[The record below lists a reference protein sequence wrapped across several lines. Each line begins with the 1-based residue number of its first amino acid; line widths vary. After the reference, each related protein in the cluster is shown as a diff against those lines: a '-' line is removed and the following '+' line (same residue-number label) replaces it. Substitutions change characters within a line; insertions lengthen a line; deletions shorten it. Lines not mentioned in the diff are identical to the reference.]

1 MHLPHIA
8 YTVLVQSIVASH
20 VQTTRTACKSY
31 TRVTY
36 HRHTGRRCIL
46 LLLATTTTTTT
57 TTTIAADATAVRLG
71 VGLAAELR
79 HGQLAA
85 VVQIV
90 VVVVVVAVDGL
101 LLGWPIRLLLVM
113 AVVLVVRLIRLLLG

>member
-8 YTVLVQSIVASH
+8 YMYTVLLQSIVASH
-20 VQTTRTACKSY
+20 VLVQTTRQNANHA
-31 TRVTY
+31 RATY
-36 HRHTGRRCIL
+36 HCHTGRRCIL
-46 LLLATTTTTTT
+46 LLLATT

-90 VVVVVVAVDGL
+90 VAAADGL
-101 LLGWPIRLLLVM
+101 LLGWLIRLLLV
-113 AVVLVVRLIRLLLG
+113 VVVRWLVRLLLLG